1 MWQHFTVEMMLFKY
15 SFFEYTVLEWN
26 KLDWNIQQSK
36 PMLSFRNSLLK
47 TGWPIPKPIY
57 NIHNLT
63 GLAQRIRLRLGL
75 SYLSQD
81 KFNHNFRDFV
91 NPLRPCCLEIES
103 PFHFSLHCLYFTEIQ
118 KTLFDELLSVDENTW
133 NQSEKEIV
141 KLLLYGNQK
150 FKLQQSYSVYQN
162 LL

>member
-15 SFFEYTVLEWN
+15 SFFEYTVLGWN

-103 PFHFSLHCLYFTEIQ
+103 PFHFSLQ
-118 KTLFDELLSVDENTW
+118 SLFHRNPKNALWWITVSWWKYLESIR
-133 NQSEKEIV
+133 K
-141 KLLLYGNQK
+141 GNCETPS
-150 FKLQQSYSVYQN
+150 LW
-162 LL
+162 